1 MTRLSS
7 ASSRLLKEVGG
18 TAREGGSAAVAGV
31 PCLGRL
37 VGLQLEGRAPS
48 ANRSLADPRD
58 PFPDP
63 LTGCR
68 TVAVHLQVSP
78 PTFA

>member
-7 ASSRLLKEVGG
+7 ASSRQLKEVGG
-18 TAREGGSAAVAGV
+18 RACETGSAAAAGV

-48 ANRSLADPRD
+48 ADRSLADPTD
-58 PFPDP
+58 PFSDP

-68 TVAVHLQVSP
+68 SLAV
-78 PTFA
+78 

>member
-18 TAREGGSAAVAGV
+18 TACETGNAAAAGV
-31 PCLGRL
+31 HCLGRL

-48 ANRSLADPRD
+48 ADRSLAD
-58 PFPDP
+58 
-63 LTGCR
+63 LTDLLTCCR
-68 TVAVHLQVSP
+68 SVAVYLQVSL